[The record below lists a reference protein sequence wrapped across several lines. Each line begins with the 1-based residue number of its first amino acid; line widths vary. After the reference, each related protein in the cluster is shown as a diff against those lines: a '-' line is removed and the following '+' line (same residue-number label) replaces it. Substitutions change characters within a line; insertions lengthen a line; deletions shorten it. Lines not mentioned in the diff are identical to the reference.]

1 MKRKSFQRPG
11 ERPRGWQET
20 LALLIAATLIVI
32 GFWGAATA
40 ATCTGSS
47 FNGSGFTL
55 SDTTGVGQGTIS
67 VSGRDGDITS
77 VSVTITFSALP
88 RPDDYEIDHL
98 GFNLYREQGGQRTR
112 INPHIIAGP
121 ALLVGGGTTLR
132 AGHSYTW
139 WDTSA
144 AAIADVRYWLED
156 IDHSGKSTWHR
167 PVTVVPSSVSSQ
179 TS

>member
-1 MKRKSFQRPG
+1 MRVRLSPLPRTLVPAKRRGEGISLIQTRRGEMKRKSFQRPG

-67 VSGRDGDITS
+67 VSGRDGDFTS
-77 VSVTITFSALP
+77 VSVTITFS
-88 RPDDYEIDHL
+88 
-98 GFNLYREQGGQRTR
+98 
-112 INPHIIAGP
+112 
-121 ALLVGGGTTLR
+121 
-132 AGHSYTW
+132 
-139 WDTSA
+139 
-144 AAIADVRYWLED
+144 
-156 IDHSGKSTWHR
+156 
-167 PVTVVPSSVSSQ
+167 
-179 TS
+179 